1 MGGKRWTIE
10 EDNKLKRLINKGHD
24 YTEIV
29 DKFDRSIHSIRTRG
43 NKLGLRIDKN
53 VDYNFFDRKD
63 EYSHYVLGYWLAD
76 GCIMKKS
83 GGHYFSI
90 VSNDRKHLIK
100 IADLMKVKTKIYK
113 NSNDAYELRVG
124 NKKLINNLIK
134 IGGDYRKTKTIKFD
148 DLEIVDKYFY
158 DFLRGYF
165 EGDGGFQF
173 SSFTKA
179 DGTNS
184 ISNIKFTGAEK
195 IIKSLYEILNKGTC
209 YRDYRK
215 DDCFYLSL
223 YSDEMKEL
231 LNEMYKNSNI
241 HLSRKYKIYEENI
254 AP

>member
-1 MGGKRWTIE
+1 MGGKRWTVKE
-10 EDNKLKRLINKGHD
+10 ENKLKRLINKGYD
-24 YTEIV
+24 YTEIL

-43 NKLGLRIDKN
+43 NKLGLEIDKN

-63 EYSHYVLGYWLAD
+63 EYSHYILGYWLAD
-76 GCIMKKS
+76 GCIMKNS

-100 IADLMKVKTKIYK
+100 IADLMKVRTKIYK

-124 NKKLINNLIK
+124 NKKLINNLIE

-148 DLEIVDKYFY
+148 DLEIADKYFY

-165 EGDGGFQF
+165 DGDGSFQF
-173 SSFTKA
+173 QSFTKE

-195 IIKSLYEILNKGTC
+195 VIKSLYEILKKGTC

-223 YSDEMKEL
+223 YG
-231 LNEMYKNSNI
+231 NEMRNLLDKMYSKSNI
-241 HLSRKYKIYEENI
+241 HLNRKYKIYEEST